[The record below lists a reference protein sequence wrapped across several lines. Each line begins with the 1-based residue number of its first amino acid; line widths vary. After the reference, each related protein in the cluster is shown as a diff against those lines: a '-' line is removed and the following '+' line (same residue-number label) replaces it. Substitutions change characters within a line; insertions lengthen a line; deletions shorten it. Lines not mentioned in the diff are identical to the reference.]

1 MRILVKFPS
10 RGRPDKLKRV
20 LTKYVT
26 MAANPSIMSFMI
38 TLDSDDP
45 TVTIELIDSL
55 VDIHPNVSVRVGTS
69 GTKVKAIN
77 RDMEYAPFFDILLL
91 ASDDM
96 IPELYGYDEIIKN
109 HMHKLY
115 PNTDGV
121 LWFNDGLQGN
131 NLNTLSILGK
141 KYYDRFGYIYHP
153 AYKSFYCDNEF
164 MDVANR
170 LRKQTYIDTVI
181 IRHVHVTHHPS
192 LDDDTYRTNTIFADE
207 DKQMYLDRKVKTNGG
222 ALSFL
227 KDVKF
232 PIKRIL

>member
-10 RGRPDKLKRV
+10 RGRPEKLKQV

-26 MAANPSIMSFMI
+26 MAINPSNMVFMV
-38 TLDSDDP
+38 TLDSNDS
-45 TVTIELIDSL
+45 TVTMELIDSL
-55 VDIHPNVSVRVGTS
+55 IAIHPNISVRVGIS

-109 HMHKLY
+109 HMHRFY
-115 PNTDGV
+115 PDTDGV
-121 LWFNDGLQGN
+121 LWFNDGKRGKE
-131 NLNTLSILGK
+131 LNTLSILGK

-164 MDVANR
+164 MDIANR
-170 LRKQTYIDTVI
+170 LGKQTYIDTVI
-181 IRHVHVTHHPS
+181 IRHVHVTQDPS
-192 LDDDTYRTNTIFADE
+192 LDDDTYRINTIFADE
-207 DKQMYLDRKVKTNGG
+207 DRQLYLDRKVTNG

-227 KDVKF
+227 KHVKF
-232 PIKRIL
+232 PLKRML